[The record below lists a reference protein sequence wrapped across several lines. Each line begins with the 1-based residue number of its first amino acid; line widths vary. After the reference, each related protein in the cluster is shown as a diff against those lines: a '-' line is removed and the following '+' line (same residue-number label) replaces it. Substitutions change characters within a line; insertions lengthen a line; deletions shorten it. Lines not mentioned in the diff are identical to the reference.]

1 MAARVPHREPGRLL
15 PGRDQALAG
24 GLHQALLRQPVQA
37 VRTAERAEG
46 ELRRHD
52 ESTRRLAD
60 ALRCPPRRLVGGEV
74 DAYYDRLHAST
85 VTAYAGVLETLAAL
99 RARDLR
105 TVIFTVASSRAARM
119 LLASA
124 SIEYDILIGGDHV
137 AWPKPAPDGILA
149 AASRLGVDV
158 ADIVYIGDAPTDLRT
173 ARSAGARGAAAT
185 WGHLYRA
192 EEPADARLAAPMDA
206 LALLET

>member
-1 MAARVPHREPGRLL
+1 MAARLSRGSTNLLRPQGDSPLARGVP
-15 PGRDQALAG
+15 D
-24 GLHQALLRQPVQA
+24 ALLRQPVQA